1 MGTLLNTL
9 PKAGFRIAHVQEW
22 GPSDEQVAAMAS
34 LAEERE
40 RPMMLL
46 VAASR

>member
-1 MGTLLNTL
+1 
-9 PKAGFRIAHVQEW
+9 VQEW
-22 GPSDEQVAAMAS
+22 GPSDEQVAALPS